1 MLQEATK
8 AKEGRK
14 NKIKFKKEAK
24 ATIAKK
30 HQEAMAHFCGWNWFS
45 PGLLP
50 CLIHSPI
57 LLVRLLRAHTDWN
70 IVIEMIKWLRHYPAR
85 RVSKLSFPPF
95 SHTFCASKCTSN
107 LATPTLWLRPTRS
120 TRFASDFG
128 VTEAQWDQYGI
139 SVMISVAIVS
149 FIASPWDDA
158 VAMAPGPQ
166 PFPHGD
172 PGRWRSHIGSV
183 IET

>member
-1 MLQEATK
+1 
-8 AKEGRK
+8 
-14 NKIKFKKEAK
+14 
-24 ATIAKK
+24 
-30 HQEAMAHFCGWNWFS
+30 MAHFCGWNWFS

-85 RVSKLSFPPF
+85 RVTKLSFPPF
-95 SHTFCASKCTSN
+95 SHTFRASKCTS

-128 VTEAQWDQYGI
+128 VRHRGPVGSIWHQYGI
-139 SVMISVAIVS
+139 NMHQCDDSSCDDQCDDQCRHRVIPRIAMMQLSWLQGLDLSMVTLAGEDPISLPSSRRSCVA
-149 FIASPWDDA
+149 A
-158 VAMAPGPQ
+158 
-166 PFPHGD
+166 
-172 PGRWRSHIGSV
+172 
-183 IET
+183 

>member
-1 MLQEATK
+1 
-8 AKEGRK
+8 
-14 NKIKFKKEAK
+14 
-24 ATIAKK
+24 
-30 HQEAMAHFCGWNWFS
+30 MAHFCGWNWFS

-85 RVSKLSFPPF
+85 RVTKLSFPPF
-95 SHTFCASKCTSN
+95 SHTFRASKCTS

-128 VTEAQWDQYGI
+128 VRHRGPVGSIWHQYA
-139 SVMISVAIVS
+139 SVWWFILWWSVWWSVS
-149 FIASPWDDA
+149 PSCHSSHRHDA
-158 VAMAPGPQ
+158 VVMAPGPR
-166 PFPHGD
+166 PFHGD
-172 PGRWRSHIGSV
+172 PGRWRSHIASV